1 MKHPLLNP
9 NSKHYQKK
17 GCKPAI
23 QELEEQLNIYE
34 CLGYAK
40 GNIIKY
46 SYRIDQKGQAKS
58 DAEKLETYEKYQKLI
73 VDIIY
78 LMNDYIPSAKDQM
91 GFFFSTPMSEVYKLL
106 NIEIDYSL

>member
-9 NSKHYQKK
+9 NSKHYQKE

-34 CLGYAK
+34 CLGYAR

-46 SYRIDQKGQAKS
+46 SYRIDQKGQVKS
-58 DAEKLETYEKYQKLI
+58 DAEKLKTYEKYFYFLL
-73 VDIIY
+73 DILPNIAY
-78 LMNDYIPSAKDQM
+78 FIIPKDQV
-91 GFFFSTPMSEVYKLL
+91 GFLLSTPMSEVYKLL